1 MDHAEYIVEIKKA
14 IEPLLTKNVINLIYA
29 VSN

>member
-14 IEPLLTKNVINLIYA
+14 FEPLLTKNVIYLIRNK
-29 VSN
+29 SN